1 MTTGP
6 RHGTLP
12 HGSSDRS
19 TPHPTPHGSERRNE
33 TTKKFRFKRPHVRFI
48 RIDWWSRGTSVW
60 LVVDPIMSRSH
71 RILAELL
78 ADAAQRLGKDEA
90 GSGTFFVGAPEMKS
104 HLAMK
109 RSGLQGMI
117 PPLSVGEGP
126 FAPYSGAIQGLHG
139 MDDMTWSSMQE
150 HRRDECRMPRD

>member
-1 MTTGP
+1 MRRDAPAALASRFGAA
-6 RHGTLP
+6 
-12 HGSSDRS
+12 
-19 TPHPTPHGSERRNE
+19 ERDH
-33 TTKKFRFKRPHVRFI
+33 TKKFRFTRPHVRFI
-48 RIDWWSRGTSVW
+48 RTEWWSRGTSVW
-60 LVVDPIMSRSH
+60 LVVDPITSRSH

-90 GSGTFFVGAPEMKS
+90 GGGAFFVGAPGMTS

-126 FAPYSGAIQGLHG
+126 FAPYSGAIKGLHG
-139 MDDMTWSSMQE
+139 MNDMTWSSMQE